1 MLNLLPHLPVITIAI
16 VVVIVV
22 IFVTVIA
29 LYISLPYMA
38 AITHTHKLNDFEFSF
53 RQCRFYGRQMIV

>member
-16 VVVIVV
+16 VVVIV
-22 IFVTVIA
+22 VTVIA